1 VGELDRRP
9 PATGNPFSD
18 LSSFLEWPRGVA
30 RLGVVLC
37 VAVALGYGS
46 VYFVRALDL
55 LGDQASANA
64 ALNFDDREF
73 AGGNAVVVANAA
85 LYEARGL
92 IPEDETYR
100 VATGPNVAGATEL
113 TEDYIDQYARYFLM
127 PRRPSPDAR
136 WIICYGCNPEA
147 DLESELEVVWQGETA
162 GILLGRLTG

>member
-1 VGELDRRP
+1 MGELEREPAPTTP
-9 PATGNPFSD
+9 PFPD
-18 LSSFLEWPRGVA
+18 LSSFLEWPRGIA

-37 VAVALGYGS
+37 VVVALGYGS
-46 VYFVRALDL
+46 VYFVRAVDR
-55 LGDQASANA
+55 LGDQARSNA

-92 IPEDETYR
+92 IAEDETYR
-100 VATGPNVAGATEL
+100 VVTGPNVAGATEL

-136 WIICYGCNPEA
+136 WIICYGCDPA
-147 DLESELEVVWQGETA
+147 VDLAAGFEVLWQGETA
-162 GILLGRLTG
+162 GIFLGRLPS